1 MNSITYQ
8 TQLSSV
14 GENLNQVLRREGTIT
29 SIEQNLNAK
38 IRRTYP
44 KEG

>member
-1 MNSITYQ
+1 MNSITFQ

-14 GENLNQVLRREGTIT
+14 GENLNQVLRREGIT
-29 SIEQNLNAK
+29 ATEKNLNAK

-44 KEG
+44 REA

>member
-14 GENLNQVLRREGTIT
+14 GENLNQVLRREGTT
-29 SIEQNLNAK
+29 FSTEKNLNAK

>member
-8 TQLSSV
+8 TQLSQV
-14 GENLNQVLRREGTIT
+14 GNDLNQVLRREGVHTHDDLG
-29 SIEQNLNAK
+29 LNAK
-38 IRRTYP
+38 IKRTYP